1 MLSPYRVLDLTTE
14 RGLLCGQ
21 VLGDLGADVIK
32 IEPPG
37 GSPARNVGPFYK
49 DEPDPNRSLFWWAY
63 NRNKRSVTL
72 DIEQQDAARAILR
85 RLIEG
90 AHFLIESHDPGYM
103 ASLGLSYDDVAAIN
117 PGIIYVS
124 ITPFGQTGP
133 KAGWADSDLIVWA
146 AGGPLALTG
155 DSDRPPV
162 RVSVPQAY
170 AHASAEAAV
179 AALIAHHER
188 ARSRRGQHIDVSAQ
202 ASVDQATLS
211 NALSAPLGVPDVR
224 RSSGGSKYGP
234 ILVRGVYPASDGY
247 VAISFF
253 FGTAL
258 GPMTRRLMQHVY
270 DEGFCDESIRDK
282 DYIAYVELLLSGK
295 EPESEY
301 ARVRDALEAWTRS
314 KTKAELLDA
323 ALERGLLIAPI
334 AQVSESFD
342 SEQLAAREYWQP
354 LDHPELSMTVPY
366 PGAFA
371 KFSETPLRYRLRPPL
386 AGEHNRALYIDELG
400 MTEEEVFDLQANGA
414 I

>member
-1 MLSPYRVLDLTTE
+1 LDPYRVLDLTTE

-37 GSPARNVGPFYK
+37 GSPARHVGPFYK
-49 DEPDPNRSLFWWAY
+49 DVPDPNRSLFWWAY

-72 DIEQQDAARAILR
+72 DIEQEAGRDILR
-85 RLIEG
+85 RLIES

-103 ASLGLSYDDVAAIN
+103 ASLGLSYDDLAAIN
-117 PGIIYVS
+117 PGIVYVS

-188 ARSRRGQHIDVSAQ
+188 ARSGRGQHIDVSAQ
-202 ASVDQATLS
+202 AAVDQATLS
-211 NALSAPLGVPDVR
+211 NALSAPLGVPDVG

-258 GPMTRRLMQHVY
+258 GPMTRKLMQHVY

-314 KTKAELLDA
+314 KTKAELLSA

-334 AQVSESFD
+334 TQVGESFD
-342 SEQLAAREYWQP
+342 SPQLAAREYWQP
-354 LDHPELSMTVPY
+354 LEHPELSMTVPY

-371 KFSETPLRYRLRPPL
+371 KFSETPLRHRLRPPL
-386 AGEHNRALYIDELG
+386 VGEHNREIYIDELG
-400 MTEEEVFDLQANGA
+400 MTEEQVFDLQANGT

>member
-37 GSPARNVGPFYK
+37 GSPARRIGPFYR

-72 DIEQQDAARAILR
+72 DLDREDGRAIFLR
-85 RLIEG
+85 LAQG
-90 AHFLIESHDPGYM
+90 AHFLIESYDPGYM
-103 ASLGLSYDDVAAIN
+103 AARGLDYETLSRTN
-117 PGIIYVS
+117 PALVYVS
-124 ITPFGQTGP
+124 ITAFGQTGP

-188 ARSRRGQHIDVSAQ
+188 ARSGRGQHVDVSAQ

-234 ILVRGVYPASDGY
+234 ILVRGVYPAKDGY
-247 VAISFF
+247 VTISFF

-258 GPMTRRLMQHVY
+258 GPMTRRLMEYIYEQ
-270 DEGFCDESIRDK
+270 GFCDESIRDK
-282 DYIAYVELLLSGK
+282 DWIAYVELLLSGK

-301 ARVRDALEAWTRS
+301 TRVRDAVEAFTSSR
-314 KTKAELLDA
+314 TKAELMEA
-323 ALERGLLIAPI
+323 ALEHSLLIAPI
-334 AQVSESFD
+334 VAVD
-342 SEQLAAREYWQP
+342 DVLANEQLAAREYWQP
-354 LDHPELSMTVPY
+354 LDHPELGVSITY

-371 KFSETPLRYRLRPPL
+371 KFSEAPLRHRLRPPL
-386 AGEHNRALYIDELG
+386 VGEHNREVYMDELG
-400 MTEEEVFDLQANGA
+400 LTHDELFDLEANGA

>member
-1 MLSPYRVLDLTTE
+1 
-14 RGLLCGQ
+14 

-37 GSPARNVGPFYK
+37 GSPARHVGPFYK
-49 DEPDPNRSLFWWAY
+49 DVPDPNRSLFWWAY

-72 DIEQQDAARAILR
+72 DIEQEAGRDILR
-85 RLIEG
+85 RLIES

-103 ASLGLSYDDVAAIN
+103 ASLGLSYDDLAAIN
-117 PGIIYVS
+117 PGIVYVS

-188 ARSRRGQHIDVSAQ
+188 ARSGRGQHIDVSAQ

-211 NALSAPLGVPDVR
+211 NALSAPLGVPDVG

-258 GPMTRRLMQHVY
+258 GPMTRKLMQHVY

-314 KTKAELLDA
+314 KTKAELLSA

-334 AQVSESFD
+334 TQVGESFD
-342 SEQLAAREYWQP
+342 SPQLAAREYWQP
-354 LDHPELSMTVPY
+354 LEHPELSMTVPY

-371 KFSETPLRYRLRPPL
+371 KFSETPLRHRLRPPL
-386 AGEHNRALYIDELG
+386 VGEHNREIYIDELG
-400 MTEEEVFDLQANGA
+400 MTEEQVFDLQANGA
-414 I
+414 V